1 MFQKDVGMWQ
11 SRDVIML
18 NLSWDMS
25 IHNRLIGI
33 TSFYL
38 IKKNNSTHKKRQPDT
53 FSKERKK
60 NQVEQK
66 KKRGGKRRRRQQTQE
81 LWRLGSK

>member
-60 NQVEQK
+60 NQVE
-66 KKRGGKRRRRQQTQE
+66 
-81 LWRLGSK
+81 